1 MDNFDTILLANSL
14 IEVIIAQEL
23 ESLEREHMQIFMVC
37 CGGPKSKQCMENAG
51 TVDSWL
57 KVFQKLKDYLLVSVC
72 DPELCEESLE
82 ILHNF
87 LTADQ
92 LKYQVYEETRD
103 IFVKSLELLYTGES
117 DFCRDTFR
125 AYLQNEVLQTEET
138 DNALKKFYKSVL
150 TKF

>member
-1 MDNFDTILLANSL
+1 
-14 IEVIIAQEL
+14 
-23 ESLEREHMQIFMVC
+23 MVC
-37 CGGPKSKQCMENAG
+37 CGASDSKACMEN
-51 TVDSWL
+51 TQTIDSWL

-72 DPELCEESLE
+72 DPELCEDSLA

-125 AYLQNEVLQTEET
+125 TYI
-138 DNALKKFYKSVL
+138 
-150 TKF
+150 